1 MIESFHEG
9 GWGMFPTLFFG
20 AVALAAAAVYA
31 IRPERR
37 FVPLV
42 VSTSLLTMVSGLLGF
57 VRGVS
62 ASFQHVTDATDRA
75 VAMIGVGESAQNVTL
90 ALIFIGLVLVAI
102 TVGALRRARPRAGL
116 RVVPR

>member
-1 MIESFHEG
+1 MIDAFHEG

-20 AVALAAAAVYA
+20 ALALAAAAVYA
-31 IRPERR
+31 LRPERR

-62 ASFQHVTDATDRA
+62 ASFQHVTDASDRA
-75 VAMIGVGESAQNVTL
+75 VAMVGVGESAQNITL
-90 ALIFIGLVLVAI
+90 ALIFIGVVLMAI
-102 TVGALRRARPRAGL
+102 TIGALRNVRPRATAS
-116 RVVPR
+116 P